1 MKTCCIFTA
10 IFCTLGLLLGCGSE
24 SISVSADVND
34 PSAVQASLYQP
45 NPIKSL
51 SIEPT
56 LTPTPAPELARDF
69 FVTPTEIPLTFDNLS
84 RSKTNPTP
92 SPSPSLSPVPLK
104 SLPTPTKTS
113 VSPATTSG
121 AKFQPSSIFSI
132 TPKLCD
138 DQNGPDCA
146 ALRLGDDYLTTTTP
160 AKGYLY
166 SCRGKNP
173 NAPGSIESKITW
185 IDFFGKTWNFLKK
198 LWLPEGEFSPE
209 IGNYEEAVSD
219 DKRLIEANNLPVDGK
234 IGDWPMTNYP
244 GLTSIDRNSGIPT
257 SRNFAFSYPI
267 EPFAAP
273 SPSCVSLGA
282 IGISKNGVVIYSA
295 VDGRG
300 EDAVAREIV
309 DIFGGHPAQSDY
321 HYHFI
326 PERLDNDFLSGGHS
340 GIVGYI
346 NDGFP
351 LYGYKGE
358 EGIEMSNDDL
368 DLCHGHSH
376 GNLGYHYHATL
387 EYPYTV
393 GCYIGT
399 PTTSVDSIGMAPN
412 QQRPPRR
419 GMPRRR

>member
-1 MKTCCIFTA
+1 MKIRRIFTA
-10 IFCTLGLLLGCGSE
+10 IFCILGLLLGCDSE
-24 SISVSADVND
+24 SIVISNNVHDLGG
-34 PSAVQASLYQP
+34 VQAPLVQP
-45 NPIKSL
+45 NPSKNL
-51 SIEPT
+51 NIEPT
-56 LTPTPAPELARDF
+56 LKPTVTPEVTRKIFTAPTKVPSLLDKLPAPK
-69 FVTPTEIPLTFDNLS
+69 N
-84 RSKTNPTP
+84 NPTP
-92 SPSPSLSPVPLK
+92 SPSLTPVPSK
-104 SLPTPTKTS
+104 PLPTLTEASVQSVIAPNVGLRSDPKFTITS
-113 VSPATTSG
+113 
-121 AKFQPSSIFSI
+121 
-132 TPKLCD
+132 KLCG

-173 NAPGSIESKITW
+173 NAPGSIESKIIW
-185 IDFFGKTWNFLKK
+185 IDFISKTWNFLKK
-198 LWLPEGEFSPE
+198 LWLPGGEFSPG
-209 IGNYEEAVSD
+209 IGTYEEAISD

-244 GLTSIDRNSGIPT
+244 RLTSIDRNPGMPA

-267 EPFAAP
+267 EPLEAS

-295 VDGRG
+295 IDGRG

-309 DIFGGHPAQSDY
+309 DVFGGHPAQSDY

-326 PERLDNDFLSGGHS
+326 PERLDNDFLNDGHS

-351 LYGYKGE
+351 LYGYKGTG
-358 EGIEMSNDDL
+358 GIEMSNDDL
-368 DLCHGHSH
+368 DICHGHNH
-376 GNLGYHYHATL
+376 GTLGYHYHATL

-399 PTTSVDSIGMAPN
+399 PTISADSMGMSSN

-419 GMPRRR
+419 GVPRRR